1 MSDST
6 ILLVKHITSVREFIF
21 DTRLAS
27 SLVQFTTPCNE
38 FMNHLL
44 AGSVAGKR
52 LARKYVQELLF
63 GFEKL

>member
-6 ILLVKHITSVREFIF
+6 ILLVKHITVVRELKF
-21 DTRLAS
+21 DTHRAS

-44 AGSVAGKR
+44 AGSVVRKG
-52 LARKYVQELLF
+52 LARKFRSCYLDLTNC
-63 GFEKL
+63 K